1 MTARTPLPLLLSL
14 FTLAG
19 CHSDAPAA
27 DVQVSPASTASPAA
41 AASDA
46 AIVRLSPSQLE
57 QVHIEIISTTAPD
70 DAIRATG
77 VVEFNADRM
86 ARILPPVAGQVRDL
100 AVNVGD
106 TVARD
111 AVLFVLSSR
120 EVAAAVADHRASHK
134 DLELAEK
141 TYAMTQDLFEHQAA
155 SHIAQQQA
163 ENELAKAKARVLQT
177 EEVLQVLGLDGHPDE
192 DATHLQGRVP
202 VRSPIAGT
210 VIERSVTNGQF
221 VGPDNPPLATIADLS
236 SVWVQADVFERDVHN
251 IIVGGRAEVTTTAYP
266 DEHFIAHVAQVGS
279 VVDAQTRTAKVR
291 IQVANRDLRLK
302 PGMFASVALSLPKPA
317 MGLTLPAKA
326 VFVEN
331 GRSFAYLQVHD
342 GSPEFVRRGLETMPI
357 GADHLRIVSGLSAG
371 DRIVS
376 DGVLLLRQLEADA
389 PRQ

>member
-1 MTARTPLPLLLSL
+1 LSL
-14 FTLAG
+14 FTLAA

-27 DVQVSPASTASPAA
+27 DAQVSSASSAA
-41 AASDA
+41 ETSDA
-46 AIVRLSPSQLE
+46 AVVRLNPSQLE
-57 QVHIEIISTTAPD
+57 QVHIEAISTSAPD
-70 DAIRATG
+70 DAIRTTG

-106 TVARD
+106 KVAKD

-120 EVAAAVADHRASHK
+120 EIAAAIADHRASHK

-155 SHIAQQQA
+155 SRIAQQQA

-177 EEVLQVLGLDGHPDE
+177 EEILQVLGFDSHPDE
-192 DATHLQGRVP
+192 DATHVEGRVP

-221 VGPDNPPLATIADLS
+221 VGPDNPPLATVADLS

-251 IIVGGRAEVTTTAYP
+251 ITVGGRAEVTTTAYP

-302 PGMFASVALSLPKPA
+302 PGMFASVALSLPRPPT
-317 MGLTLPAKA
+317 GLTLPAKA

-331 GRSFAYLQVHD
+331 GKSFAYVQVRD
-342 GSPEFVRRGLETMPI
+342 GSAEFVRRGLETTPI
-357 GADHLRIVSGLSAG
+357 GSDHLRIVSGLSAG
-371 DRIVS
+371 DHIVS